1 MHKVKVYDDTGKLK
15 KVISVQALKKRS
27 DKLIE
32 TPSLYRKT
40 RENSETQLLQNK
52 NISKGVK

>member
-15 KVISVQALKKRS
+15 EVISVQALKKRS

-40 RENSETQLLQNK
+40 RESSGSQLLQNK
-52 NISKGVK
+52 NFSKAVK